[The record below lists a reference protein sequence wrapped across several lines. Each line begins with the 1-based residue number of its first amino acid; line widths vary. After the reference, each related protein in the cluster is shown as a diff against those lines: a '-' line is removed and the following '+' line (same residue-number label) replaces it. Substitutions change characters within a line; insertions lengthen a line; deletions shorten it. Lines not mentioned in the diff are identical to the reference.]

1 MTRSLSSDQHSV
13 IHRLHAAMN
22 QHDLEGFLACFDPEY
37 RSEQPAH
44 PDRAFGGIEQ
54 VRKNWSKIFGGIP
67 DFHAELLR
75 HAVDGDTHW
84 AEWRW
89 HGTQPEGVP
98 MELRGVTLFGVE
110 EERITWGRL
119 YMEPVEEAGAG
130 IDVAVDRM
138 AASRGSTT
146 PTAEKGTEP

>member
-1 MTRSLSSDQHSV
+1 MGSSSPGQPSAM
-13 IHRLHAAMN
+13 HRLHAAMN
-22 QHDLEGFLACFDPEY
+22 AHDLEAFLACFDPEY

-44 PDRAFGGIEQ
+44 PDRAFVGIEQ
-54 VRKNWSKIFGGIP
+54 VRKNWAKIFGGIP
-67 DFHAELLR
+67 DFRAELLR
-75 HAVDGDTHW
+75 HTVDGDTEW

-89 HGTQPEGVP
+89 SGTQSDGTL

-110 EERITWGRL
+110 DERLAWGRL
-119 YMEPVEEAGAG
+119 YMEPVEQEGAG

-138 AASRGSTT
+138 ATLSGSTT